1 MFKQTCSVCHS
12 ENATGNQIIGAPNL
26 TDDIWLHGKGIEFI
40 MSVINNGV
48 VNHMPP
54 RNTRLSKNEIDIVS
68 MYVWTLSK
76 ANQ

>member
-1 MFKQTCSVCHS
+1 
-12 ENATGNQIIGAPNL
+12 
-26 TDDIWLHGKGIEFI
+26 